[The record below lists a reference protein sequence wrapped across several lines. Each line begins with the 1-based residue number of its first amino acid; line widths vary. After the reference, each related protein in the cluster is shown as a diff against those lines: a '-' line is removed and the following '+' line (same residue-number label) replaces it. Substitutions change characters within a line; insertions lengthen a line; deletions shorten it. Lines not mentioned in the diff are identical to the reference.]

1 MLESFTMDLAES
13 KCSCRKWDI
22 TGIPCA
28 YAISYIFF
36 NRKEAEKYVHDC
48 YKVTTYQACCEPL
61 IDPINVQKMRRRN
74 GLPPVQPP
82 IKRRPSSKLKKKRA
96 KEPDEPRSGRKR
108 KGVGISKSASLVAN

>member
-1 MLESFTMDLAES
+1 
-13 KCSCRKWDI
+13 
-22 TGIPCA
+22 
-28 YAISYIFF
+28 
-36 NRKEAEKYVHDC
+36 
-48 YKVTTYQACCEPL
+48 
-61 IDPINVQKMRRRN
+61 MRRRN